1 MHACL
6 LMLVASGELPAKL
19 FVSTPSRFLKKD
31 QSRIREV
38 DPTHKTF
45 PEIKPFLEPVDD
57 EEEFDW
63 TPVAA
68 EVGICGED
76 ESFLN
81 TLNRAAI
88 TAKYDDHVLILGA
101 SGTGKELMAEF
112 IHRCSSRTGG
122 PYKIINAGAIS
133 EKLIES
139 ELFGHI
145 KGAFTGANTNRPG
158 QFMAAKGGTLL
169 SMKLEKC
176 HLRRNKVASCFAK
189 RRDSAVGSDS
199 EKVDVRV
206 VAATNVNIEDAI
218 HDGGFREDLYHRF
231 GESFSA

>member
-1 MHACL
+1 MNQLRAQAQQVKKEFPDAHYGVFLTSGTPAMHACL

-19 FVSTPSRFLKKD
+19 FVSTPSRFVKKD

-81 TLNRAAI
+81 TLNR
-88 TAKYDDHVLILGA
+88 
-101 SGTGKELMAEF
+101 
-112 IHRCSSRTGG
+112 
-122 PYKIINAGAIS
+122 P
-133 EKLIES
+133 
-139 ELFGHI
+139 
-145 KGAFTGANTNRPG
+145 
-158 QFMAAKGGTLL
+158 L
-169 SMKLEKC
+169 SPQNMMIM
-176 HLRRNKVASCFAK
+176 F
-189 RRDSAVGSDS
+189 
-199 EKVDVRV
+199 
-206 VAATNVNIEDAI
+206 
-218 HDGGFREDLYHRF
+218 
-231 GESFSA
+231 